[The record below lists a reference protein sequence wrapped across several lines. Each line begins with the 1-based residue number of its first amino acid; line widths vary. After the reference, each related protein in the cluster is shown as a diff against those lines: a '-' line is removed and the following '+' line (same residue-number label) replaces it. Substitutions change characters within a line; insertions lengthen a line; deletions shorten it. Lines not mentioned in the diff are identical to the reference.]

1 MVNGILKES
10 KMEKNYVIRQQD
22 LIKKVRRGE
31 HRPTRAEKGIK
42 VYSRKSKHRI
52 NYMEKTDV

>member
-1 MVNGILKES
+1 
-10 KMEKNYVIRQQD
+10 MEKNYVIRQQD

-31 HRPTRAEKGIK
+31 HRPTRAEKNPK
-42 VYSRKSKHRI
+42 AYSRKPKHRI